1 MCCARVLVCSM
12 LHLTGYK
19 VTMDDLKNFRQID
32 SITAGHP
39 ENTLIPVRL
48 KCPDNCGEYSQAPR
62 PTAHALLG
70 FLSRHF
76 LRSPLLCSRAAVVW
90 GHAGH

>member
-1 MCCARVLVCSM
+1 MRCARVLVCSM

-48 KCPDNCGEYSQAPR
+48 NCPHNWGVQSGTPSY
-62 PTAHALLG
+62 
-70 FLSRHF
+70 
-76 LRSPLLCSRAAVVW
+76 RACASGTVV
-90 GHAGH
+90 ATSY